1 MMPVHAASPF
11 GRPDAQAV
19 ALSDEERDRLAEIHE
34 LINLLAAELTRL
46 SQSAA
51 GDYGYPPLAA
61 PPAVPYSYSFY
72 QVPQGI
78 GAAAGIRG
86 F

>member
-1 MMPVHAASPF
+1 MMPVHSAAPF
-11 GRPDAQAV
+11 GRPDTQAV

-51 GDYGYPPLAA
+51 GDYGFPPLAT
-61 PPAVPYSYSFY
+61 PPAVPYSYAFY
-72 QVPQGI
+72 QVPPGT
-78 GAAAGIRG
+78 GAFAGLRI